1 MHVGGALTPPYLPLR
16 MRMFDTSVWPTLG
29 PSTRCRR
36 DAREAPSLE
45 HGVARQGRTGAVSFP
60 YFSIGPSGLCSD
72 SSWRKAST
80 TLFRPPWTNV
90 PYHDSPLHS
99 IASHHQCLAPRLHIG
114 AHCAPTSSGSSFH
127 VGRKRRSHLI
137 QTSVTE
143 HLLDER
149 TDASS
154 SLVVT
159 IAAGGTTRRRTMVRT

>member
-16 MRMFDTSVWPTLG
+16 MRIFDTSVWPTLG

-45 HGVARQGRTGAVSFP
+45 HGVARLGRTGAVSFP
-60 YFSIGPSGLCSD
+60 YFSIGPRSLCSD

-80 TLFRPPWTNV
+80 PLFSPLWTNV
-90 PYHDSPLHS
+90 PDQDTPLHS
-99 IASHHQCLAPRLHIG
+99 IASHHQCLAPSLHIG
-114 AHCAPTSSGSSFH
+114 AHCAPTSSGSSFL
-127 VGRKRRSHLI
+127 VGRKRRSLLI
-137 QTSVTE
+137 QTSVME

-154 SLVVT
+154 PLVVAT
-159 IAAGGTTRRRTMVRT
+159 AA